1 MMSPPLTD
9 RYRFGPFQVNAGAG
23 ELLKDGQRIKLQ
35 EQPFRLLVVLLE
47 HAGEMVT
54 RAELR
59 SRIWQEDTFVD
70 FDSSLRVAVRKLR
83 EALNDDADNPRYVET
98 IPKRGYRFLIVDVHG
113 DARNGTP
120 HLAASTSASTEAN
133 ALLAVESTRPKPDT
147 GPAPRKT
154 LTWIAAS
161 LAFVAAAIAAA
172 TLPHFRHRGEL
183 TAQDT
188 VVLADFANSTG
199 DPVFDGTL
207 RQGMAIQ
214 LEQSPFLS
222 LISEERIQQTLSMM
236 GQPAN
241 VQLTPAIAQEI
252 CERTASAAVLDGS
265 IASLGS
271 HYVLGLRA
279 RECRTGKVLAEEQ
292 TQAATKESVLNALDE
307 MASRFRRRIGESLAT
322 VARHNAPLAE
332 ASTSSLDALKAYS
345 TGLKVAPTEGEAAAL
360 PFFKRAVEIDPQFA
374 AAYAALGVMYGATG
388 ESALAALNASK
399 AYALRDR
406 VSDKDKFFIAAY
418 YDGRVTGNQ
427 EKAQQTCEAWVR
439 TYPREVMP
447 YLFLAGFIYPASGKY
462 EEALEEANK
471 VIEID
476 PDNDLAYY
484 ERATYEVALNRR
496 ADAENTLRSA
506 ADRKMASP
514 WLLLLHYDVAFLQ
527 NDKPEMDKAVALAQ
541 RTSGAEDWIADHQA
555 FVLAHSG
562 QLRASRRM
570 SQHAVNLAQ
579 QATHQERAAL
589 FETGAA
595 LWEAMFGNA
604 AEARKDATIALA
616 LGRNR
621 EVEYG
626 VAFALALSGDTPRS
640 QELADD
646 LEKQFPEDT
655 AVRFSYLP
663 SIRALLAL
671 NRKERAKAIGLLQIA
686 VPYEL
691 GAPRSSLQGNF
702 GSLYPIY
709 VRGEVYLAAHQGA
722 EAAMEFQKIVD
733 HPGIVLIDPIGAL
746 AHLQLGRA
754 YALAGDTTKAKVA
767 YQDFL
772 SLWKDAD
779 VDIPIFKQA
788 KMEFAQLQ

>member
-1 MMSPPLTD
+1 
-9 RYRFGPFQVNAGAG
+9 
-23 ELLKDGQRIKLQ
+23 
-35 EQPFRLLVVLLE
+35 
-47 HAGEMVT
+47 
-54 RAELR
+54 
-59 SRIWQEDTFVD
+59 
-70 FDSSLRVAVRKLR
+70 
-83 EALNDDADNPRYVET
+83 
-98 IPKRGYRFLIVDVHG
+98 
-113 DARNGTP
+113 
-120 HLAASTSASTEAN
+120 
-133 ALLAVESTRPKPDT
+133 
-147 GPAPRKT
+147 
-154 LTWIAAS
+154 
-161 LAFVAAAIAAA
+161 
-172 TLPHFRHRGEL
+172 
-183 TAQDT
+183 
-188 VVLADFANSTG
+188 
-199 DPVFDGTL
+199 
-207 RQGMAIQ
+207 
-214 LEQSPFLS
+214 
-222 LISEERIQQTLSMM
+222 
-236 GQPAN
+236 
-241 VQLTPAIAQEI
+241 
-252 CERTASAAVLDGS
+252 
-265 IASLGS
+265 
-271 HYVLGLRA
+271 
-279 RECRTGKVLAEEQ
+279 
-292 TQAATKESVLNALDE
+292 
-307 MASRFRRRIGESLAT
+307 
-322 VARHNAPLAE
+322 
-332 ASTSSLDALKAYS
+332 
-345 TGLKVAPTEGEAAAL
+345 
-360 PFFKRAVEIDPQFA
+360 
-374 AAYAALGVMYGATG
+374 
-388 ESALAALNASK
+388 
-399 AYALRDR
+399 
-406 VSDKDKFFIAAY
+406 
-418 YDGRVTGNQ
+418 
-427 EKAQQTCEAWVR
+427 
-439 TYPREVMP
+439 
-447 YLFLAGFIYPASGKY
+447 
-462 EEALEEANK
+462 
-471 VIEID
+471 
-476 PDNDLAYY
+476 
-484 ERATYEVALNRR
+484 
-496 ADAENTLRSA
+496 
-506 ADRKMASP
+506 
-514 WLLLLHYDVAFLQ
+514 
-527 NDKPEMDKAVALAQ
+527 
-541 RTSGAEDWIADHQA
+541 
-555 FVLAHSG
+555 
-562 QLRASRRM
+562 M

-663 SIRALLAL
+663 SVRALLAL